1 MFKDMYKRANDSLP
15 IDGAKARVM
24 ARLEKPAVVRP
35 YKNRVLEIAALAACL
50 VFTFAAVSIYRDFEN
65 NNIEQNVII
74 TPDTPT
80 SEPINL
86 QEQENVQ
93 ETIKEDSIEI
103 EKKVQAPI
111 KKEIVPKL
119 ESPQKEVASVQIEE
133 KPSVSRS
140 IKVEERAVPKIEVA
154 AEEIASQE
162 IKTAI
167 VINEEKPVSGGGS
180 AAAARYMMRDAQPL
194 KELTKEE
201 YYGYLGKNIEECVQL
216 PEGFENITQDAAA
229 FEADEEGNYKNDEWS
244 FVFQKEEKAVEVI
257 TTKNAETV
265 QDFIDREDYSKS
277 TVCGVDAVVTK
288 DDAVYRAYMVS
299 EEIGYKIT
307 ASGLMEAEVEGLLVS
322 LVK

>member
-1 MFKDMYKRANDSLP
+1 MCKDMYKRANDSLP

-24 ARLEKPAVVRP
+24 ARLEKPAVVKP
-35 YKNRVLEIAALAACL
+35 YKRALEAVALAACL

-74 TPDTPT
+74 KPDTPTNT

-86 QEQENVQ
+86 QVQEIVQ
-93 ETIKEDSIEI
+93 ETIKEDSIEP

-167 VINEEKPVSGGGS
+167 VINEEKPVSGGG
-180 AAAARYMMRDAQPL
+180 AAAAALYMRDAQPL

-201 YYGYLGKNIEECVQL
+201 YYGYLGKNIEECVEL
-216 PEGFENITQDAAA
+216 PEGFENITQDAVS
-229 FEADEEGNYKNDEWS
+229 FETDEEGSYKNDEWS

-257 TTKNAETV
+257 TTKNTETV

-299 EEIGYKIT
+299 EERGYKIT
-307 ASGLMEAEVEGLLVS
+307 AAGLMETEVEGLLVS